1 FSIDLLPAKNGEE
14 NTKQF
19 LFEVVHILLNYVS
32 KSFDRNTKVLDFH
45 YPHQLKD
52 GLEGFSLELS
62 DNPENLEQLLVDC
75 RDTLKYGV
83 KTGHPRFFNQLSTGL
98 DVIGLAGEW
107 LTATA
112 NTNIFTFEISPVFI
126 MMEEILLKKMYE
138 KIGWPSEEGDGIF
151 SPGGSISN
159 LYSVLVARYYR
170 FPEAKTKGMASVP
183 RLVLFTS
190 EHGFVPFYVNATAGT
205 TVYGAIDPL
214 SEIADIC
221 EKYKLWMHVDAAW
234 GGGLLMSRKHS
245 VKLSGIERASSVTW
259 NPHKLM
265 GAPLQCSAILVR
277 EKGLL
282 QLCNQ
287 LCADYL
293 FQPDKHYDVSYDTG
307 DKAIQCGRHVDV
319 FKFWLMWKS
328 KGAEGF
334 EVQVNKC
341 LDNAEYLYN
350 KLKQRVD
357 FKLVFDGK
365 PEHSN
370 VCFWYIPPS
379 LRELP
384 NGQERSKR
392 LHEVAPRIK
401 AKMMEEGTT
410 MIGYQPQGENVNF
423 FRHASA
429 IVPAAQPAQ
438 SPRTGSHHHP
448 PSPVMVGASSPS
460 TAVQQHG
467 DTIKTDPILQLHNS
481 IFKDMKSLIHP
492 IAASINAINT
502 RLNDMDKRVAA
513 NSAAI
518 AIPPGQ
524 AFISVSAAVSAAIP
538 SSLLMHSHSSINH
551 QYSLY
556 QHPFLRPLTGSQIPL
571 HPRQISFVS
580 SALIAPCLDTS
591 DIETP
596 PPIRPAVHG
605 FFPFSH
611 VKTLVFFPPGLPDL
625 QGRPP
630 TPTLAAMNQPASH

>member
-1 FSIDLLPAKNGEE
+1 MYGRDLLPAKNGEE

-52 GLEGFSLELS
+52 GLDGFSLELS

-170 FPEAKTKGMASVP
+170 FPEAKTKGMACVP

-190 EHGFVPFYVNATAGT
+190 EHSHYSIKKAAAVLGIGTENVILVKCNERGKMIPSELELKIMETEMKQGFVPFYVNATAGT

-319 FKFWLMWKS
+319 FKFWLMWKA

-423 FRHASA
+423 FRCVFSNPATSKA
-429 IVPAAQPAQ
+429 DVDFLIEEIV
-438 SPRTGSHHHP
+438 
-448 PSPVMVGASSPS
+448 
-460 TAVQQHG
+460 
-467 DTIKTDPILQLHNS
+467 
-481 IFKDMKSLIHP
+481 
-492 IAASINAINT
+492 
-502 RLNDMDKRVAA
+502 RLGND
-513 NSAAI
+513 
-518 AIPPGQ
+518 
-524 AFISVSAAVSAAIP
+524 
-538 SSLLMHSHSSINH
+538 L
-551 QYSLY
+551 
-556 QHPFLRPLTGSQIPL
+556 
-571 HPRQISFVS
+571 
-580 SALIAPCLDTS
+580 
-591 DIETP
+591 
-596 PPIRPAVHG
+596 
-605 FFPFSH
+605 
-611 VKTLVFFPPGLPDL
+611 
-625 QGRPP
+625 
-630 TPTLAAMNQPASH
+630 